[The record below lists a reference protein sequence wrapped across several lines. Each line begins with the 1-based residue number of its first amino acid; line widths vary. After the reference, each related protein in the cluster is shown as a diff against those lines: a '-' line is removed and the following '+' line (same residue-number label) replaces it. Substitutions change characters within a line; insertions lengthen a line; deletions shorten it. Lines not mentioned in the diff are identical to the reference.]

1 MNALPDDP
9 QDLLRAARLHGGAR
23 AQVVNRTHRVV
34 REQALSMRELQSRK
48 RGLWAPLLICSSLL
62 LVVCYAV
69 WGMLDG
75 YDLTPT
81 GIPDASDQV
90 VLLMIW
96 LLPVTAFAL
105 GIVWIRRGRNRANE
119 VPMMTWW
126 TTATQTDIAS
136 AGDDELRMIPRWSM
150 VLAVGGV
157 RGDAVRLPRGH
168 AAPQARAAAACG

>member
-1 MNALPDDP
+1 VNALPNDP
-9 QDLLRAARLHGGAR
+9 HELLRSTRLHGAAR

-34 REQALSMRELQSRK
+34 REKAMDMQEQRRRK
-48 RGLWAPLLICSSLL
+48 RALWVPLLISSSLL
-62 LVVCYAV
+62 LVICYAV

-105 GIVWIRRGRNRANE
+105 GLIWIRRGRNRANE
-119 VPMMTWW
+119 VP
-126 TTATQTDIAS
+126 
-136 AGDDELRMIPRWSM
+136 R
-150 VLAVGGV
+150 
-157 RGDAVRLPRGH
+157 
-168 AAPQARAAAACG
+168 